1 MNLAAKI
8 LGGVLLLF
16 SISMWYGHR
25 QYVKREIHFQY
36 TTAYQ
41 MILVTFTSLGLL
53 LGCHLWILPIAVVL
67 WFFMGVFVI
76 NWIHFNRKLFDPS
89 YILFFVILLFAA
101 DFCWNRSL
109 SLLGWVV
116 SLVVTAILYF
126 ISLSLAFP
134 VLERREWK

>member
-25 QYVKREIHFQY
+25 QYVKREIRFQY

-76 NWIHFNRKLFDPS
+76 NWIHSNRKLFDPS
-89 YILFFVILLFAA
+89 YILFFVILRRLSEKKLF
-101 DFCWNRSL
+101 FVNKMGTTCEN
-109 SLLGWVV
+109 
-116 SLVVTAILYF
+116 
-126 ISLSLAFP
+126 
-134 VLERREWK
+134 WKRIRPY